1 MNQRILTMAKKKHQY
16 LAVLM
21 VTATL
26 GAVTSNLPA
35 SADSGWSIDPAHTSI
50 NFSIKHFFTPVKGN
64 FNDFEIDLDYDAEKP
79 ENSSVEARIK
89 VASVHTRNKRRDNDL
104 RTGNWFE
111 VESHPDMTFKST
123 SVRRLSDNELVA
135 SGPLT
140 IKGVSHD
147 VELAITV
154 LGIRDI
160 PAEMQQRMGGTK
172 QVAGFKASTSIDR
185 GDFGVGV
192 GNFAA
197 TLVVGGRVDIEIL
210 LEAHNK

>member
-1 MNQRILTMAKKKHQY
+1 MPKKNNRY
-16 LAVLM
+16 VALLFAATVL
-21 VTATL
+21 
-26 GAVTSNLPA
+26 GSVTSNAVA
-35 SADSGWSIDPAHTSI
+35 SVKSGWSIDPAHTSI

-89 VASVHTRNKRRDNDL
+89 VASVHTRSERRDNDL

-123 SVRRLSDNELVA
+123 SVRRIGDNELVV

-154 LGIRDI
+154 LGIQDI